1 MYPPEKQHTHSNQRV
16 GQQSANGHHVNQRF
30 EVKQESHDGYSKQEK
45 NTINTNT
52 FTIKRTFIRNRIM
65 SDYWSNHFH
74 KINEN
79 IDLHPH
85 TKVQQWY
92 SCNYNWKTSCFFLD
106 ASSSKPTCTWTNANQ
121 ISCRHVFTIKRAEC
135 FPGLTAVIISTPS
148 VVWCEIHCGVPS
160 LVSQHQ
166 TPGWSWSQQHSSNTE
181 RWYVRCPSQHY
192 FITPLSRSTSR
203 SVHGLCSG
211 SGGVGVLG
219 PSQRSHPG
227 AHFYITAASWEVKPP

>member
-92 SCNYNWKTSCFFLD
+92 SCNYNWKTSCCFFFRCIIQQTHVYMNKCK
-106 ASSSKPTCTWTNANQ
+106 SNFMQTCFHNKKSGMFPWADSCNHLHTKCRLMWDTLWCSLSC
-121 ISCRHVFTIKRAEC
+121 ISAPDSRLELISAAQFKHRAVVCPLPLTTLLYNSPVPFYQLLSTRPVFWLWGGWCAGSLPAFT
-135 FPGLTAVIISTPS
+135 PWSTLLH
-148 VVWCEIHCGVPS
+148 HCGK
-160 LVSQHQ
+160 L
-166 TPGWSWSQQHSSNTE
+166 
-181 RWYVRCPSQHY
+181 
-192 FITPLSRSTSR
+192 RS
-203 SVHGLCSG
+203 
-211 SGGVGVLG
+211 
-219 PSQRSHPG
+219 
-227 AHFYITAASWEVKPP
+227 